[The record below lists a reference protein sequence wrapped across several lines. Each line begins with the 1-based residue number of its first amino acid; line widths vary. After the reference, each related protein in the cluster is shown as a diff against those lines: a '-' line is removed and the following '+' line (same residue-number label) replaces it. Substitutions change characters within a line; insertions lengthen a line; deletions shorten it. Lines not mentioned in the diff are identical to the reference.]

1 MAFHEDKC
9 GGSRMEESMSAPQG
23 WIYVMTSAGLEQGI
37 YKIGATIHDPLER
50 ARQLSAVSSSPSPF
64 FVAYKK
70 HLASPFQV
78 EAALHR
84 IFDSCRVNDSREFF
98 RIDLHRI
105 IEVLETYDEVREL
118 LYEGEVH
125 TPFAR
130 LFAEFPDD
138 GSPRELNTDEQF
150 RCRQLEYKLGIG
162 RQ

>member
-1 MAFHEDKC
+1 
-9 GGSRMEESMSAPQG
+9 MSAPFG
-23 WIYVMTSAGLEQGI
+23 WVYAMTNPALDAGL

-50 ARQLSAVSSSPSPF
+50 ARQLSANSSSPSPF
-64 FVAYKK
+64 FVAYKRY
-70 HLASPFQV
+70 LASPFQV

-98 RIDLHRI
+98 RLDLHRI
-105 IEVLETYDEVREL
+105 IEVLESYNEVREL

-130 LFAEFPDD
+130 LFASFEDD

-150 RCRQLEYKLGIG
+150 KCRQLEYRLGIG